1 MIKKIESEKAL
12 EAKLRN
18 RVKAAG
24 GLALKVSSQHYT
36 GMPDRMVLMPGGRIT
51 FAEMK
56 STGQKPTKAQQL
68 RHEELRRLGFEVFIL
83 DTTDKINEFMDHITE
98 NKHND

>member
-1 MIKKIESEKAL
+1 MTKKIESEKAL
-12 EAKLRN
+12 EAKLRD

-36 GMPDRMVLMPGGRIT
+36 GLPDRMALMPGGRIT

-56 STGQKPTKAQQL
+56 TTGQKPTKVQQA
-68 RHEELRRLGFEVFIL
+68 RHEELRRLGIEVFVI
-83 DTTDKINEFMDHITE
+83 DTTEKINEFMDHITQ
-98 NKHND
+98 

>member
-1 MIKKIESEKAL
+1 MTKKIESEKAL
-12 EAKLRN
+12 EAKLRD

-56 STGQKPTKAQQL
+56 TTGQKPTKVQQA
-68 RHEELRRLGFEVFIL
+68 RHEELRKLGFEVFVL
-83 DTTDKINEFMDHITE
+83 DTTEKINEFMDHIIQ
-98 NKHND
+98 

>member
-1 MIKKIESEKAL
+1 MTNKIESEKAL
-12 EAKLRN
+12 EAKLRD

-36 GMPDRMVLMPGGRIT
+36 GLPDRMVLMPGGRIT

-56 STGQKPTKAQQL
+56 TTGQKPTKVQQS
-68 RHEELRRLGFEVFIL
+68 RHEELRSLGFEVFVL
-83 DTTDKINEFMDHITE
+83 DTTEGINKFMEHII
-98 NKHND
+98 K